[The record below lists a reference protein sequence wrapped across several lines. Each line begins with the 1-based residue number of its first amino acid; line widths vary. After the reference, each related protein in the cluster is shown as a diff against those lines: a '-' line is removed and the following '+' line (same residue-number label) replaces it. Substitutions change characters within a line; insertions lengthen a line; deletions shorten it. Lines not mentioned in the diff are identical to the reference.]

1 MLIGRRAMVALGIP
15 ALTADYDLW
24 IHIDDIEALNGAV
37 SPLGLAPDR
46 SPQAARQRGRYVL
59 ENDEHVD
66 VLVARA
72 APTAD
77 TGERVAFDDV
87 WGRRVTIPY
96 DERLTIAIP
105 TIEDLVRTKRWGLRQ
120 KDIADIQ
127 LLQALLDST
136 RAKP

>member
-1 MLIGRRAMVALGIP
+1 M
-15 ALTADYDLW
+15 
-24 IHIDDIEALNGAV
+24 
-37 SPLGLAPDR
+37 
-46 SPQAARQRGRYVL
+46 
-59 ENDEHVD
+59 
-66 VLVARA
+66 ARA